1 MRSKTNLLEKRKIQ
15 IEGNYIN
22 SRMINNEVYVVTT
35 KRIYKTEEG
44 NEIPQYMD
52 TVKGNEKH
60 DVSLEKKCY
69 MYQKQ
74 KILVI

>member
-1 MRSKTNLLEKRKIQ
+1 
-15 IEGNYIN
+15 
-22 SRMINNEVYVVTT
+22 MINNEVYVVTT

-60 DVSLEKKCY
+60 DVSLEKNAICTRNRKY
-69 MYQKQ
+69 Y
-74 KILVI
+74 